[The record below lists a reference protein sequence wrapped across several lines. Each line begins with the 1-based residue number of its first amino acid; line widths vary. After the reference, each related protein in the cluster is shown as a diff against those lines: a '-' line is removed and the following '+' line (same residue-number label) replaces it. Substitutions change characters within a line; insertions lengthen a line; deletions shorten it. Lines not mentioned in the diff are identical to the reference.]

1 MIRLRALVAL
11 LALLLFP
18 VFVLAL
24 LAGAVWTVVLLAGNN
39 HSSLPAVKFL
49 VIPLLFAVY
58 WAVKDVRRLAASP
71 VDGPSVSRDDQPRL
85 WAEIDRLAQVAQ
97 TEPPARLVVVPDVNA
112 AVTEVAGRREML
124 IGLPLLAGTSVGQ
137 LRSVLAHE
145 LGHFAGGDTEAAAKT
160 YRWAMLLHRVRDNAS
175 GPVRWLL
182 SLYVWFFTR
191 ASAASNRDVERA
203 ADGFSVR
210 VAGAPTAA
218 ASIRRM
224 AELDVAWSVL
234 NDRYVPLF
242 EAAGARAPLHTGMRS
257 LLEANQEPIAEAVAE
272 RLATERRRGD
282 DTHPTMRER
291 IAAFEARGAVDATA
305 PEGSEEAEGADG
317 DLPATSLLDDPD
329 AWLSRVEGGL
339 LVAELP
345 LASWEDVVQ
354 RAGAQSA
361 AVSAGEIV
369 NHLVAQGAAEG
380 RDLGSALSV
389 LERDDRPFGSWFARG
404 SAEQVDAEAHEV
416 LDVLVESALVGA
428 GAARHQVNW
437 SGPWVL
443 VDSNGSAVDTSAL
456 VHEALTGPG
465 GASRL
470 REWLVGRGVDLSTH
484 GIGGVELR
492 PRLLAATT
500 LMVGPWEGRRDGYV
514 WSTGLLFVEPGDEAT
529 RIPGAQSRNRQQE
542 RIGRTAAETL
552 ETLRARSGSIWIPLE
567 DVTAA
572 RVRGLVDPKVD
583 LRLTDGS
590 LAEIRGKVDSES
602 FEEPMDALRA
612 LFADRLVDA
621 KP

>member
-11 LALLLFP
+11 LALMLFP

-272 RLATERRRGD
+272 DLRRSDVGATTRIRRCASGSRPSKHGGPSTQRRPKD
-282 DTHPTMRER
+282 PKKPKAPTET
-291 IAAFEARGAVDATA
+291 F
-305 PEGSEEAEGADG
+305 
-317 DLPATSLLDDPD
+317 
-329 AWLSRVEGGL
+329 
-339 LVAELP
+339 
-345 LASWEDVVQ
+345 
-354 RAGAQSA
+354 
-361 AVSAGEIV
+361 
-369 NHLVAQGAAEG
+369 
-380 RDLGSALSV
+380 
-389 LERDDRPFGSWFARG
+389 RPHRCSTTPMPG
-404 SAEQVDAEAHEV
+404 SAESRVGCSSRSCRWRRGRTSSS
-416 LDVLVESALVGA
+416 VLVHS
-428 GAARHQVNW
+428 
-437 SGPWVL
+437 
-443 VDSNGSAVDTSAL
+443 
-456 VHEALTGPG
+456 
-465 GASRL
+465 
-470 REWLVGRGVDLSTH
+470 
-484 GIGGVELR
+484 R
-492 PRLLAATT
+492 PRS
-500 LMVGPWEGRRDGYV
+500 P
-514 WSTGLLFVEPGDEAT
+514 
-529 RIPGAQSRNRQQE
+529 
-542 RIGRTAAETL
+542 
-552 ETLRARSGSIWIPLE
+552 
-567 DVTAA
+567 
-572 RVRGLVDPKVD
+572 RVR
-583 LRLTDGS
+583 S
-590 LAEIRGKVDSES
+590 
-602 FEEPMDALRA
+602 
-612 LFADRLVDA
+612 
-621 KP
+621 